1 MLSTSVLGAEAVN
14 RVGLDGENKLIA
26 AGQITVN
33 DGENKLIA
41 AGQITVRLNFYN
53 LEKLKWNDYIT

>member
-26 AGQITVN
+26 AGQLTV
-33 DGENKLIA
+33 GLTFYTLEN
-41 AGQITVRLNFYN
+41 
-53 LEKLKWNDYIT
+53 LKWNDYIT